1 MEIDQAH
8 DSTNLDDYSPN
19 TKSVLF
25 SLLQTK
31 PERSNAAEER
41 TAWLRSQLIG
51 SSLEFD
57 TPFGKRLLTY
67 ADHTASGRCLQYIE
81 NYIIEKVLPV
91 YGNTHTDDS
100 FVGSKTT
107 RMVQRAATYIKQCMG
122 GGPND
127 ALIFCGSGSS
137 AAIKRLQEVIG
148 IAVPPI
154 MRDRVLQSLRDEE
167 RWVVFVGPYEH
178 HSNLLSWRQSL
189 AEVVEIGM
197 DDEGLV
203 NMEALSLELM
213 SPKYA
218 NRSMLGSFSAC
229 SNVTGIL
236 TDTRALARL
245 LHQHGAFACF
255 DFAASGPYVEIDMR
269 SGDVDGYD
277 AVFLSPHK
285 FLGGPGTPGILLMH
299 KALYQLRS
307 SPPSTCGG
315 GTVAYVNG
323 FNEKDTLYYDHVE
336 EREDSGTPPIIQKVR
351 AAMAFW
357 VKEYI
362 GHDLIDLQERV
373 YAETALGRLLHNTNI
388 AVLGN
393 KQVKRLPI
401 FSFLVYPPM
410 NSSSSEAYGLRTTS
424 HGVRREGYRWP
435 EGENKEGK
443 PLHGRF
449 VARLLN
455 DLFGIQARGGCAC
468 AGPYGHHLLGV
479 DNTLSLRIRSAIL
492 KGYSGLKP
500 GWTRIS
506 FPYYMS
512 KEEFAFILASVEF
525 VTAHGHRFLP
535 LYQFDWVT
543 GDWTFRKHVL
553 KYHLMKEELVLASHD
568 LLVENGIGAK
578 EEEAWNLE
586 AGRASD
592 ESSKTTSAA
601 QRFESYLESARSI
614 ALSLPEQPHSSSIP
628 EDIDPNLI
636 LFRI

>member
-1 MEIDQAH
+1 MEIDQAQ
-8 DSTNLDDYSPN
+8 DSANLDDYSPN
-19 TKSVLF
+19 TKSVQF

-31 PERSNAAEER
+31 SARSNAAEER

-51 SSLEFD
+51 SGLEFN

-81 NYIIEKVLPV
+81 NYIIQELLPS

-107 RMVQRAATYIKQCMG
+107 RMVQEAATYIKQCMG

-137 AAIKRLQEVIG
+137 AAIKRVQEVIG
-148 IAVPPI
+148 IAVPSI
-154 MRDRVLQSLRDEE
+154 MRDRVLQSLRADE

-189 AEVVEIGM
+189 AEVVEIGI
-197 DDEGLV
+197 DDKGLLD
-203 NMEALSLELM
+203 MEALRFELM

-218 NRSMLGSFSAC
+218 NRPLLGSFSAC

-269 SGDVDGYD
+269 SGGIDGYD

-285 FLGGPGTPGILLMH
+285 FVGGPGTPGILLMNE
-299 KALYQLRS
+299 ALYQLRS

-362 GHDLIDLQERV
+362 GHDHIYLQERV
-373 YAETALGRLLHNTNI
+373 YAETALRRLLPNPNI
-388 AVLGN
+388 VVLEGN

-401 FSFLVYPPM
+401 FSFLVW
-410 NSSSSEAYGLRTTS
+410 A
-424 HGVRREGYRWP
+424 EG
-435 EGENKEGK
+435 GNKEGK

-449 VARLLN
+449 VAKILN

-468 AGPYGHHLLGV
+468 AGPYGHYLLGV
-479 DNTLSLRIRSAIL
+479 DETLSLGIRSAIL
-492 KGYSGLKP
+492 KGYNGLKP

-512 KEEFAFILASVEF
+512 KEEVDFIIASLEF
-525 VTAHGHRFLP
+525 IAMCGHRFLP

-543 GDWTFRKHVL
+543 GDWTSRKHVF
-553 KYHLMKEELVLASHD
+553 KYHLVKEELALASSD
-568 LLVENGIGAK
+568 LLVENGIDAK
-578 EEEAWNLE
+578 EEKPWSSE

-592 ESSKTTSAA
+592 ESPKTLSAA
-601 QRFESYLESARSI
+601 QRFECYLEIARSI
-614 ALSLPEQPHSSSIP
+614 AFSLPEHPHSSSIP

>member
-8 DSTNLDDYSPN
+8 GSTNLGAYFPN
-19 TKSVLF
+19 NNSVLF
-25 SLLQTK
+25 SLLRTK
-31 PERSNAAEER
+31 SERSKEAEER

-51 SSLEFD
+51 GGLEFN

-81 NYIIEKVLPV
+81 NYIIQEVLPV

-107 RMVQRAATYIKQCMG
+107 RMVHKATEYIKQCMG
-122 GGPND
+122 GPNE

-148 IAVPPI
+148 IAVPSI
-154 MRDRVLQSLRDEE
+154 MRERVLKSLRDEE

-178 HSNLLSWRQSL
+178 HSNLLSWRRSL
-189 AEVVEIGM
+189 AEVVEIGL
-197 DDEGLV
+197 DERGLLD
-203 NMEALSLELM
+203 MKALSLELM

-218 NRSMLGSFSAC
+218 NRPLLGSFSAG

-269 SGDVDGYD
+269 SGDIEGYD

-285 FLGGPGTPGILLMH
+285 FIGGPGTPGILLMN
-299 KALYQLRS
+299 KDLYQLGS

-323 FNEKDTLYYDHVE
+323 FDEKDTLYYDHIE

-351 AAMAFW
+351 AALAFW

-362 GHDLIDLQERV
+362 GHDFMDLQERV
-373 YAETALGRLLHNTNI
+373 YAETALRRFLPNKNI
-388 AVLGN
+388 VVLGN

-401 FSFLVYPPM
+401 FSFLVYAPM
-410 NSSSSEAYGLRTTS
+410 NSSSNEAYGPRTS
-424 HGVRREGYRWP
+424 NGVMGEAYRWA
-435 EGENKEGK
+435 EGENKKGK

-449 VARLLN
+449 VAKLLN

-468 AGPYGHHLLGV
+468 AGPYGHHLLEV
-479 DNTLSLRIRSAIL
+479 DETLSLQIRSAIL

-512 KEEFAFILASVEF
+512 KEEFAFILAALDF
-525 VTAHGHRFLP
+525 IAMYGHRFLP

-543 GDWTFRKHVL
+543 GDWTFRKRVF
-553 KYHLMKEELVLASHD
+553 KYHLMKEELALASLD
-568 LLVENGIGAK
+568 FLVENGIGAK
-578 EEEAWNLE
+578 EGKAGNLE
-586 AGRASD
+586 AGGN
-592 ESSKTTSAA
+592 ESSKTTSVA
-601 QRFESYLESARSI
+601 QRFESYLESARSV
-614 ALSLPEQPHSSSIP
+614 ALSLPENPHPSSVP
-628 EDIDPNLI
+628 EDIDPSLI

>member
-8 DSTNLDDYSPN
+8 GSANIGDYLPN
-19 TKSVLF
+19 NNSVLF
-25 SLLQTK
+25 GLLRTK
-31 PERSNAAEER
+31 SERSKEAEQR
-41 TAWLRSQLIG
+41 AAWLRSQLIG
-51 SSLEFD
+51 GGLEFN

-81 NYIIEKVLPV
+81 NYIIQEVLPV

-107 RMVQRAATYIKQCMG
+107 RMVHKAAEYIKRCMG
-122 GGPND
+122 GGPNE

-148 IAVPPI
+148 IAVPSI
-154 MRDRVLQSLRDEE
+154 MRERVLNCLRDEE

-197 DDEGLV
+197 DDRGLLD
-203 NMEALSLELM
+203 MEALRIELM

-218 NRSMLGSFSAC
+218 NRPLLGSFSAG

-269 SGDVDGYD
+269 SGDIEGYD

-285 FLGGPGTPGILLMH
+285 FVGGPGTPGILLMN
-299 KALYQLRS
+299 KDLYQLRS
-307 SPPSTCGG
+307 SPPSSCGG

-323 FNEKDTLYYDHVE
+323 FDEKDTLYYDHIE
-336 EREDSGTPPIIQKVR
+336 EREDNGTPPIIQKVR
-351 AAMAFW
+351 AALAFW

-362 GHDLIDLQERV
+362 GHDFIDLQERV
-373 YAETALGRLLHNTNI
+373 YAETALRRLLPNKNI
-388 AVLGN
+388 VVLGN
-393 KQVKRLPI
+393 KQVNRLPI
-401 FSFLVYPPM
+401 FSFLVYTPM
-410 NSSSSEAYGLRTTS
+410 NSSANEAYGPRA
-424 HGVRREGYRWP
+424 GNGAIREAFRWA
-435 EGENKEGK
+435 EGESKKGK

-449 VARLLN
+449 VAKLLN

-468 AGPYGHHLLGV
+468 AGPYGHYLLEV
-479 DNTLSLRIRSAIL
+479 DETLSLHIRSAIL

-506 FPYYMS
+506 LPYYMS
-512 KEEFAFILASVEF
+512 KEEFAFVLASLEF
-525 VTAHGHRFLP
+525 IAMYGHRFLP

-543 GDWTFRKHVL
+543 GDWTFRKRVF
-553 KYHLMKEELVLASHD
+553 KYHLMKEELALASRD
-568 LLVENGIGAK
+568 LLVENGIAAK
-578 EEEAWNLE
+578 EDKAGNLE
-586 AGRASD
+586 AARAST
-592 ESSKTTSAA
+592 ESFKSISVA
-601 QRFESYLESARSI
+601 QNYESYLESARSI
-614 ALSLPEQPHSSSIP
+614 ALSLPEHPHPSTVP
-628 EDIDPNLI
+628 EDIDPKLI